1 MRPPSYVELIQP
13 QPAFR
18 VDGSMHKHAYLSV
31 MNASTTRVRVAVLG
45 ASGFAGGELIR
56 LLDAHPDADVTF
68 LGAHGSVGKTLVEVH
83 PNLSSLALGI
93 DVLRD
98 PIAADVAGTADVAF
112 CSLPHGASA
121 ALAPSLL
128 EAGVK
133 VIDLAGDFRLPASA
147 YPDWYGFEHP
157 APDWLGKAV
166 YGLPELFGDQ
176 LLGAQLVANPGCFP
190 TSVILGLAPLLSAGL
205 VEPGPIHVDGKTGLS
220 GAGRTQSETT
230 LYASSEESVRPYR
243 VPRHQHTPEME
254 RGLELATGFTPSILF
269 VPHLVPAVRGVV
281 TTSYAPLASGVT
293 TESLTSCLAD
303 AYSGRP
309 FVRVMP
315 AGEMV
320 DSKRTRGSNI
330 VELQAVA
337 DPRTGTA
344 VVVGA
349 LDNLVKGAAGQ
360 AIQNLNLILG
370 LDEATALPSLAMY
383 P

>member
-1 MRPPSYVELIQP
+1 MTDPTAL
-13 QPAFR
+13 
-18 VDGSMHKHAYLSV
+18 
-31 MNASTTRVRVAVLG
+31 VRIAVLG

-56 LLDAHPDADVTF
+56 LLDAHPYADVTF
-68 LGAHGSVGKTLVEVH
+68 LGAHGSVGKTLAEVQ
-83 PNLSSLALGI
+83 PNLGALTLGTET
-93 DVLRD
+93 LRE
-98 PIAADVAGTADVAF
+98 PIVADVAGAADVAF

-121 ALAPSLL
+121 ELAPALL

-176 LLGAQLVANPGCFP
+176 LSGAQLVANPGCFP
-190 TSVILGLAPLLSAGL
+190 TPVILGLAPLLSAGL
-205 VEPGPIHVDGKTGLS
+205 VDPGPIHVDGKTGLS
-220 GAGRTQSETT
+220 GAGRTTSEAATF
-230 LYASSEESVRPYR
+230 ASSEESVRPYR

-254 RGLELATGFTPSILF
+254 RGLELATGFTPGVVF

-281 TTSYAPLASGVT
+281 TTAYASLAAGAT
-293 TESLTSCLAD
+293 TEELTACLIE
-303 AYSGRP
+303 AYAGRP
-309 FVRVMP
+309 FVRVLGP
-315 AGEMV
+315 GEMV
-320 DSKRTRGSNI
+320 DSKRTRGSNV

-337 DPRTGTA
+337 DARTGTA
-344 VVVGA
+344 VVIGA

-370 LDEATALPSLAMY
+370 MDEATALPTLGVY